1 METELSNAGYLHM
14 QAKKVTVKDSDDEVD
29 IASDE
34 DDDKP
39 VSISNNVQVRVQR
52 SKFIYIS
59 ATKLNWSIK
68 IIMQTTPFFAKES
81 ILLIFYR
88 HFRTYLTA
96 WRLKIRLTM
105 KAPRVMTTV
114 ELRGQLVLGSRP
126 KRCGAAVRSLQCT
139 S

>member
-1 METELSNAGYLHM
+1 METELPNAGYLHM

-59 ATKLNWSIK
+59 ATKLKLFAGQNYYANN
-68 IIMQTTPFFAKES
+68 PF
-81 ILLIFYR
+81 L
-88 HFRTYLTA
+88 
-96 WRLKIRLTM
+96 
-105 KAPRVMTTV
+105 
-114 ELRGQLVLGSRP
+114 
-126 KRCGAAVRSLQCT
+126 C
-139 S
+139 